1 MKLLHF
7 IIGHG
12 VVNLCSSLVGGGRLL
27 QGGERLED
35 EGGHVA
41 RLAQLRLR
49 QLRTLLAQERQHL

>member
-1 MKLLHF
+1 MNLVL
-7 IIGHG
+7 GHG
-12 VVNLCSSLVGGGRLL
+12 VVNLCSSLVGGGGLL

-41 RLAQLRLR
+41 RLAQLRLG

>member
-1 MKLLHF
+1 M
-7 IIGHG
+7 
-12 VVNLCSSLVGGGRLL
+12 NLCSSLVGGGRLL

-41 RLAQLRLR
+41 RLAQLRLG